1 MAPRRTCAGYT
12 ALAVWLLALT
22 LVLGAGFGQPAS
34 DDPLV
39 RLDEAK
45 LLLAEGKLLAASE
58 ALSEIPHT
66 AEPYVTEEIVY
77 TQLLIAGT
85 YLSSAYRLA
94 GVLEHNAQGGSNYA
108 KWLKDERTAYAAR
121 FVELAHEYL
130 GLTKDG
136 PALDFVRFRLPR
148 VSDEH
153 LRDMELYA
161 DPQILAAAVTNW
173 DEGREGLGRGLVQTQ
188 TRVALVLSAAV
199 NYDLPEASRTLAGV
213 AERLKAG
220 VPLDYPTVLDWLA
233 DLSLQHSAAAPELAA
248 IAAEADARIMRYTAQ
263 QPDGEPRR
271 RASAR
276 QKANSG
282 GAEPS

>member
-1 MAPRRTCAGYT
+1 MRYSCLSGAILVAI
-12 ALAVWLLALT
+12 LWLLT
-22 LVLGAGFGQPAS
+22 SAGFGQPVS
-34 DDPLV
+34 DDPMV
-39 RLDEAK
+39 RLDAAK
-45 LLLAEGKLLAASE
+45 LLISDGKLLAAGE
-58 ALSEIPHT
+58 ALAEIPHT

-77 TQLLIAGT
+77 TELLIAGT

-94 GVLEHNAQGGSNYA
+94 GELEQGGQGGTAYA
-108 KWLKDERTAYAAR
+108 QWLRSERTAYAAR
-121 FVELAHEYL
+121 FVALANEYL
-130 GLTKDG
+130 ALTANG

-148 VSDEH
+148 VSEEH
-153 LRDMELYA
+153 LLDMELYA
-161 DPQILAAAVTNW
+161 DPQIMGAAVTNW

-233 DLSLQHSAAAPELAA
+233 DISLQHSAAAPELAA
-248 IAAEADARIMRYTAQ
+248 VVAEADARILKLTAENPLRQ
-263 QPDGEPRR
+263 

-276 QKANSG
+276 EKANTG
-282 GAEPS
+282 GKGPS

>member
-1 MAPRRTCAGYT
+1 MLLTSAGY
-12 ALAVWLLALT
+12 
-22 LVLGAGFGQPAS
+22 GQPVS

-45 LLLAEGKLLAASE
+45 LLLADGKLLAASE

-94 GVLEHNAQGGSNYA
+94 GVLESNSQGDTTYA
-108 KWLKDERTAYAAR
+108 KWLLDERTAYAAR
-121 FVELAHEYL
+121 FVELANEYL
-130 GLTKDG
+130 ELTKDG

-161 DPQILAAAVTNW
+161 DPQILEAAVTNW
-173 DEGREGLGRGLVQTQ
+173 DDGREGLGRGLVQTQ

-233 DLSLQHSAAAPELAA
+233 DLCLQHASAAPELTD
-248 IAAEADARIMRYTAQ
+248 IADECDARILRLTAGSS
-263 QPDGEPRR
+263 DSEPRQ
-271 RASAR
+271 RAQAR
-276 QKANSG
+276 EKANSG
-282 GAEPS
+282 GAGTS